1 MGGKN
6 FGTTDV
12 EEATPFAKVIYL
24 IMQEF
29 AEHSDDYKT
38 FAQNIYQAKL
48 LTADIHQL
56 QLELFCDLLIANS
69 YANIGIAKKAEI
81 IYNDVLKRAETS
93 AMFNIIM
100 LAKYFIARLLL
111 KNSREEALLIIN
123 DTLALLQKSNNQA
136 KIFYVLFEKLFI
148 DTVKEY
154 DISSINLD
162 SEEQKLAL
170 ATSDGKLSRL
180 VN

>member
-1 MGGKN
+1 
-6 FGTTDV
+6 
-12 EEATPFAKVIYL
+12 
-24 IMQEF
+24 
-29 AEHSDDYKT
+29 
-38 FAQNIYQAKL
+38 
-48 LTADIHQL
+48 
-56 QLELFCDLLIANS
+56 
-69 YANIGIAKKAEI
+69 
-81 IYNDVLKRAETS
+81 
-93 AMFNIIM
+93 M

-111 KNSREEALLIIN
+111 KNSREEEALLIIN
-123 DTLALLQKSNNQA
+123 DTLALLQKNNNQA